1 MSNHKSFE
9 ENLAELE
16 QIVKKLE
23 GGQIALEE
31 AISEFQKGMKLS
43 NELKDSLA
51 KAEKTLVSVMK
62 EDGSIEEMEVA
73 GE

>member
-9 ENLAELE
+9 ENLVELE

-43 NELKDSLA
+43 NQLKDSLA